1 MESSPQ
7 VNLYIETTVHGP
19 RQQGGRWMYLLEFVT
34 RRGDPV
40 TLWKVGDWEA
50 EKENVLIMQALSA
63 ALDRLRLPCVINAH
77 AGSSQSRFTPRMSRA
92 DDNHIISINE
102 IHFILLS
109 LSAGEFFPDITDLL
123 YRISLFFSKVRP
135 QPIHTMWKSRK
146 FLPPGPLPKEPSL
159 SSV

>member
-1 MESSPQ
+1 MESSPQVNRYPQ

-77 AGSSQSRFTPRMSRA
+77 AGSSQIRMAGGVAGAGLEDGKRA
-92 DDNHIISINE
+92 GYKAQGFMAGDCAENGSAFGLYAGWRALIPALD
-102 IHFILLS
+102 
-109 LSAGEFFPDITDLL
+109 AGETE
-123 YRISLFFSKVRP
+123 KN
-135 QPIHTMWKSRK
+135 
-146 FLPPGPLPKEPSL
+146 G
-159 SSV
+159 

>member
-63 ALDRLRLPCVINAH
+63 ALDRLPCVINAH
-77 AGSSQSRFTPRMSRA
+77 TGSSQIRSTIENGWLEEWQERGWKTVKGQDIKHKDLWQKIAPKMAPHLVSMRAGGHSYQLWMQEKLKKMVETPQETR
-92 DDNHIISINE
+92 
-102 IHFILLS
+102 
-109 LSAGEFFPDITDLL
+109 
-123 YRISLFFSKVRP
+123 
-135 QPIHTMWKSRK
+135 
-146 FLPPGPLPKEPSL
+146 
-159 SSV
+159 

>member
-7 VNLYIETTVHGP
+7 INLYIETTVHGP

-77 AGSSQSRFTPRMSRA
+77 AGSSQIRSTIANGWLEEWQERGWKTAKGQDIKHKDLWAGDCAENGSAFGLYAVWRA
-92 DDNHIISINE
+92 LIPALD
-102 IHFILLS
+102 
-109 LSAGEFFPDITDLL
+109 AGETE
-123 YRISLFFSKVRP
+123 KN
-135 QPIHTMWKSRK
+135 
-146 FLPPGPLPKEPSL
+146 G
-159 SSV
+159 

>member
-63 ALDRLRLPCVINAH
+63 GVAGAGLEDGKRAGYKAQGFMAGDCAENGSAFGLYAGWRALIPALD
-77 AGSSQSRFTPRMSRA
+77 
-92 DDNHIISINE
+92 
-102 IHFILLS
+102 
-109 LSAGEFFPDITDLL
+109 AGETE
-123 YRISLFFSKVRP
+123 KN
-135 QPIHTMWKSRK
+135 
-146 FLPPGPLPKEPSL
+146 G
-159 SSV
+159 

>member
-1 MESSPQ
+1 MESSPQVNRYPQ

-77 AGSSQSRFTPRMSRA
+77 AGSSQIRSTIENGWLEEWQERGWKTAKGQDIKHKDLWQEIALKMAPHLVFMRSGGHSYQLWMQEKLKKMVETPQETR
-92 DDNHIISINE
+92 
-102 IHFILLS
+102 
-109 LSAGEFFPDITDLL
+109 
-123 YRISLFFSKVRP
+123 
-135 QPIHTMWKSRK
+135 
-146 FLPPGPLPKEPSL
+146 
-159 SSV
+159 

>member
-77 AGSSQSRFTPRMSRA
+77 TGSSQIRSTIENGWLEEWQERGWRDRHCPWEGPESKGVGG
-92 DDNHIISINE
+92 E
-102 IHFILLS
+102 C
-109 LSAGEFFPDITDLL
+109 AGAAERTQ
-123 YRISLFFSKVRP
+123 KGAV
-135 QPIHTMWKSRK
+135 
-146 FLPPGPLPKEPSL
+146 
-159 SSV
+159 

>member
-1 MESSPQ
+1 MESSPQVNRYPQ

-63 ALDRLRLPCVINAH
+63 ALDRLQK
-77 AGSSQSRFTPRMSRA
+77 G
-92 DDNHIISINE
+92 
-102 IHFILLS
+102 
-109 LSAGEFFPDITDLL
+109 
-123 YRISLFFSKVRP
+123 RI
-135 QPIHTMWKSRK
+135 
-146 FLPPGPLPKEPSL
+146 
-159 SSV
+159 

>member
-63 ALDRLRLPCVINAH
+63 ALDRLRLPCVITAH
-77 AGSSQSRFTPRMSRA
+77 TGSSQIRSTIENGWLEEWQERGWKTVKGQDIKHKDLWQEIAPKMAPHLIFMRAGGHSYQLWMQEKLKKMVETPQETR
-92 DDNHIISINE
+92 
-102 IHFILLS
+102 
-109 LSAGEFFPDITDLL
+109 
-123 YRISLFFSKVRP
+123 
-135 QPIHTMWKSRK
+135 
-146 FLPPGPLPKEPSL
+146 
-159 SSV
+159 

>member
-63 ALDRLRLPCVINAH
+63 ALDRLPRKE
-77 AGSSQSRFTPRMSRA
+77 GSGCCLKNSENLT
-92 DDNHIISINE
+92 
-102 IHFILLS
+102 L
-109 LSAGEFFPDITDLL
+109 
-123 YRISLFFSKVRP
+123 
-135 QPIHTMWKSRK
+135 RK
-146 FLPPGPLPKEPSL
+146 N
-159 SSV
+159 

>member
-77 AGSSQSRFTPRMSRA
+77 TGSSQIRSTIETDGWRSGRSG
-92 DDNHIISINE
+92 
-102 IHFILLS
+102 
-109 LSAGEFFPDITDLL
+109 AG
-123 YRISLFFSKVRP
+123 RR
-135 QPIHTMWKSRK
+135 
-146 FLPPGPLPKEPSL
+146 
-159 SSV
+159 